1 MKLWDK
7 FKNINKKWY
16 LLLIAVLILGIAG
29 GIIVKKSI
37 KYRYARLRS
46 REAPLQAFQQVC
58 MDLIYLEKFQT
69 LKVTPEQAKEILPLV
84 DQLSAAGSS
93 SKPTL
98 AKQIYGT
105 LTPQQYEILLERQ
118 DILAGGRE
126 RERYHKRGFH
136 GERDFDDWFFHG
148 GRESGEQRRFL
159 RDRNHYWDAKQQAL
173 GDVVI
178 RMLRIRSAEKSA
190 AKTSG
195 T

>member
-29 GIIVKKSI
+29 GIIAKKSI

-84 DQLSAAGSS
+84 DQLSAAASS
-93 SKPTL
+93 SQPTL

-136 GERDFDDWFFHG
+136 G
-148 GRESGEQRRFL
+148 GRESGGQRRFL

-178 RMLRIRSAEKSA
+178 RMLRVRSAEKSA